1 MSTDYSHDKTP
12 LGQILIEEEF
22 CGPDDVEN
30 ALKEQAVSGV
40 PIGQVL
46 VSMGVIEEEDL
57 VYALALQSGWEM
69 IQLEGLTIPEEI
81 ISKVSPSIA
90 KLYNVVPVRMEGNSL
105 IVAMSDNLNV
115 SVLDDL
121 RFILN
126 CDVQGAITTKQ
137 GLDKAVE
144 TYYAGEDQSFEDML
158 SEIDGF
164 DEDSMAEMMSASA
177 DDEIDIKSLEQMS
190 SEAPVIKLL
199 NLVLLQAI
207 KDQASDIHFE
217 PFEHE
222 YKIRY
227 RIDGALYDMMPPP
240 KHLSL
245 AIASRIKVMAGLN
258 IAERR
263 LPQDGRIQLSI
274 AGRSVDLRISCL
286 PTMFGESVVI
296 RVLDRSVVS
305 LDLEK
310 LGLTD
315 VHLNEIGRLISL
327 PNGIIVVTGPTG
339 SGKTTTLYACLN
351 RVNTPEIKIVTT
363 EDPVEYEI
371 EGLIQTPINAE
382 IGVTYARCL
391 RSILRQDPDKIL
403 VGEIRDL
410 ETAEIAIHAS
420 LTGHLVFSTLHTN
433 DAPSSITRLL
443 DMGLEPYLIAATLES
458 IIAQRLVRTI
468 CPKCKKEYDPT
479 DEMLYNINL
488 AKEDVEGQIFYYGE
502 GCSNCNNT
510 GYKGRT
516 AIFEILNIT
525 EGIKE
530 LIMEESSTEMIRD
543 LGIQEGMRSLRE
555 AGIEKIFNG
564 VTTIEEVVKET
575 MALEGV

>member
-1 MSTDYSHDKTP
+1 MSDYSYDRVP
-12 LGQILIEEEF
+12 LGQILVEEEF
-22 CGPDDVEN
+22 CTQEDVER
-30 ALKEQAVSGV
+30 ALKEQAVTGT
-40 PIGQVL
+40 PIGQIL
-46 VSMGVIEEEDL
+46 VSMGVISEEDL

-69 IQLEGLTIPEEI
+69 VQLEGLTIPEEVI
-81 ISKVSPSIA
+81 KKVSPSIA
-90 KLYNVVPVRMEGNSL
+90 KLYNVVPVRMEGDTL
-105 IVAMSDNLNV
+105 VVAMADNLNV

-126 CDVQGAITTKQ
+126 CDVQGAITTRK
-137 GLDKAVE
+137 GLEQALE
-144 TYYAGEDQSFEDML
+144 TYYAGQDESFEDML
-158 SEIDGF
+158 SELGDL
-164 DEDSMAEMMSASA
+164 DESQIEMMTASNEE
-177 DDEIDIKSLEQMS
+177 EIDIRSLEQMS

-222 YKIRY
+222 YRIRY

-274 AGRSVDLRISCL
+274 GGRSVDLRISCL

-310 LGLTD
+310 IGLSD
-315 VHLNEIGRLISL
+315 DEMKEIERLINL
-327 PNGIIVVTGPTG
+327 PNGIIIVTGPTG

-351 RVNTPEIKIVTT
+351 RINTPELKIITT

-371 EGLIQTPINAE
+371 DGLIQIPINPE

-443 DMGLEPYLIAATLES
+443 DMGIEPYLIAATLEA

-468 CPKCKKEYDPT
+468 CPKCKKEYEPT
-479 DEMLYNINL
+479 DEMLYNLNL
-488 AKEDVEGQIFYYGE
+488 TREEVEGQVFYYGE
-502 GCSNCNNT
+502 GCAYCNNT

-516 AIFEILNIT
+516 AIFEILKIT
-525 EGIKE
+525 EGMKE
-530 LIMEESSTEMIRD
+530 LIMEEASTEMMRD
-543 LGIQEGMRSLRE
+543 LGIQEGMRTLRE
-555 AGIEKIFNG
+555 AGIEKIYNG
-564 VTTIEEVVKET
+564 ITTIEEVVKET

>member
-1 MSTDYSHDKTP
+1 MTDYSHERIP
-12 LGQILIEEEF
+12 IGQILIEEGF
-22 CGPDDVEN
+22 CTDEDIEK

-40 PIGQVL
+40 PLGQVL
-46 VSMGVIEEEDL
+46 VDMGKLEEEEL

-69 IQLEGLTIPEEI
+69 IQLEGLTIPDEI
-81 ISKVSPSIA
+81 IQKVSHSIA
-90 KLYNVVPVRMEGNSL
+90 KLYNVVPVRMESDTL
-105 IVAMSDNLNV
+105 VVAMADNLNV

-121 RFILN
+121 RFMLN
-126 CDVQGAITTKQ
+126 CDVQGAICTQK
-137 GLDKAVE
+137 GIEDAMEK
-144 TYYAGEDQSFEDML
+144 YYAGEDET
-158 SEIDGF
+158 F
-164 DEDSMAEMMSASA
+164 DDMMSELEGMDEFQMSEMIEA
-177 DDEIDIKSLEQMS
+177 DDEIDIRSLEQMS

-263 LPQDGRIQLSI
+263 LPQDGRIQISI

-310 LGLTD
+310 LGLSDEDLTE
-315 VHLNEIGRLISL
+315 LEQLIKL
-327 PNGIIVVTGPTG
+327 PNGIIIVTGPTG

-351 RVNTPEIKIVTT
+351 RVNSPELKIVTT

-371 EGLIQTPINAE
+371 EGLIQTPINPE

-403 VGEIRDL
+403 VGEIRDI

-443 DMGLEPYLIAATLES
+443 DMGLEPYLISATLEA
-458 IIAQRLVRTI
+458 IVAQRLVRTI
-468 CPKCKKEYDPT
+468 CTQCKKEYEPT
-479 DEMLYNINL
+479 DEMLFTLNL
-488 AKEDVEGQIFYYGE
+488 SREEVEDRVFYYGE
-502 GCSNCNNT
+502 GCANCNNT
-510 GYKGRT
+510 GYKGRS
-516 AIFEILNIT
+516 AIFEILHIT

-530 LIMEESSTEMIRD
+530 LIMEEASTEMMRD
-543 LGIQEGMRSLRE
+543 CGIQEGMRTLRE
-555 AGIEKIFNG
+555 AGIEKIYNG
-564 VTTIEEVVKET
+564 MTTIEEVVKET